1 MIFQENSLL
10 ADDSREISYLIFMRK
25 LGKMSHN
32 LSSDDQSEISMHMHG
47 TYVKYG
53 ICTVMI
59 NMRVILMVMG
69 QLGSMYVRVRTV
81 HLRSVLHD

>member
-1 MIFQENSLL
+1 
-10 ADDSREISYLIFMRK
+10 MRILCWQTILVKYHTLFLSK

-32 LSSDDQSEISMHMHG
+32 LSSVDQSVIPMHMHG

-53 ICTVMI
+53 IWTVMI
-59 NMRVILMVMG
+59 NMLVILMVMG